1 LLASFREPS
10 DEYMDIATKILNSFL
25 DSYGTETRYLESEG
39 EIISQEETERVI
51 MDYLTTLDVV
61 DRIEINFQ
69 RK

>member
-1 LLASFREPS
+1 
-10 DEYMDIATKILNSFL
+10 MGIATDILESFL
-25 DSYGTETRYLESEG
+25 KTYGTETQYLESEG

-51 MDYLTTLDVV
+51 MEYLEAMDVV